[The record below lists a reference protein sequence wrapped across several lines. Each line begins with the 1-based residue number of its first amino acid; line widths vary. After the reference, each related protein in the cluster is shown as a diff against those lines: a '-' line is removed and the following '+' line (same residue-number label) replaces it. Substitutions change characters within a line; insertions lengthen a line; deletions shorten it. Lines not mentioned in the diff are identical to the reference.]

1 MAAISNSV
9 NGSPTSSQIAPPPY
23 NSNNPSPELTK
34 KVDGIFIKLQMGS
47 IVRVND
53 LQSIEVGTQK
63 ETESS
68 SILIPF
74 LEVTYLNGLSKR
86 YLYPPVYQDNYDLA
100 TKAAKKVLESDCNR
114 LEEALTFFDKKS

>member
-53 LQSIEVGTQK
+53 LQSIEVGTQQ

-68 SILIPF
+68 SISIPF

-86 YLYPPVYQDNYDLA
+86 YLYPPVYRDNSDLA
-100 TKAAKKVLESDCNR
+100 TKAAKKVLEPDCNR